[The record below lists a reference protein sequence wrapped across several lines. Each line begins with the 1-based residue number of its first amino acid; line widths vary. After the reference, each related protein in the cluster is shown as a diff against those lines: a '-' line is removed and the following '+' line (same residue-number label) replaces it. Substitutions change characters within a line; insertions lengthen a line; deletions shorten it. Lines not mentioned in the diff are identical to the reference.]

1 MTWIVSALQIVLALV
16 FVGAGAAKAL
26 RPEEFVAALRL
37 SHLPGP
43 VALFTAV
50 VVPSLEVLLAF
61 WLILATP
68 DRLPVAFLA
77 AAALL
82 LAFTGWMGWVEA
94 RRLHV
99 RCGCF
104 GADGGEVGPR
114 TIARNLGL
122 LALALTGWGVASR
135 VASPLSGLSVELL
148 ATTVAVALCVALL
161 QALRMAWPQ
170 MVIDYESFQRRG
182 ATALEGE

>member
-77 AAALL
+77 GAALL

-114 TIARNLGL
+114 TIARNVGL
-122 LALALTGWGVASR
+122 LALTLVGWFASSR
-135 VASPLSGLSVELL
+135 VASPLPGPSAEAF
-148 ATTVAVALCVALL
+148 ATVAAVALIVALL
-161 QALRMAWPQ
+161 QAFWVARPQ
-170 MVIDYESFQRRG
+170 MVLDYEAFRQRG
-182 ATALEGE
+182 AALEGE

>member
-77 AAALL
+77 GAALL
-82 LAFTGWMGWVEA
+82 LALRA
-94 RRLHV
+94 
-99 RCGCF
+99 
-104 GADGGEVGPR
+104 
-114 TIARNLGL
+114 
-122 LALALTGWGVASR
+122 GWGGSRRADSTCGAVASVPTAAR
-135 VASPLSGLSVELL
+135 SARGRLP
-148 ATTVAVALCVALL
+148 AT
-161 QALRMAWPQ
+161 
-170 MVIDYESFQRRG
+170 
-182 ATALEGE
+182 